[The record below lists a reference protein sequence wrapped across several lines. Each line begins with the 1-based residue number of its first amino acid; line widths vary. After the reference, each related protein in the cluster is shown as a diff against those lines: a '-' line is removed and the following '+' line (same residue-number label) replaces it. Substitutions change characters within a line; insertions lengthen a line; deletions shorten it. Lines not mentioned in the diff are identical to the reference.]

1 MHAITHIIH
10 VTKTTIENNNLKNGG
25 LNVYMYTCTPV
36 PDEPANELVL
46 RGYQTELAE
55 TALQGKNVIVE
66 APTGS
71 GKTHVALQI
80 AKVHA
85 ILDIRGRTL

>member
-1 MHAITHIIH
+1 MYIFCCVSQLFKFTPYNVIAYIGVVSH
-10 VTKTTIENNNLKNGG
+10 VES
-25 LNVYMYTCTPV
+25 
-36 PDEPANELVL
+36 EELVL

-55 TALQGKNVIVE
+55 TALQGKNVIVV

-80 AKVHA
+80 AKA
-85 ILDIRGRTL
+85 